1 MESVIDAQ
9 VPGSVPALRVIPE
22 QTRLGATTW
31 MDCCPPLSAT
41 LVLAQSWCDYTS
53 HVISCILIWRNVLVV
68 PVPPICSTEAPAGLF
83 IGLSIDKKSRV

>member
-9 VPGSVPALRVIPE
+9 VPVSVPALRVIPE
-22 QTRLGATTW
+22 QTRLGATAW

-53 HVISCILIWRNVLVV
+53 HVLYLDMEERTGGTCPSYL
-68 PVPPICSTEAPAGLF
+68 
-83 IGLSIDKKSRV
+83 